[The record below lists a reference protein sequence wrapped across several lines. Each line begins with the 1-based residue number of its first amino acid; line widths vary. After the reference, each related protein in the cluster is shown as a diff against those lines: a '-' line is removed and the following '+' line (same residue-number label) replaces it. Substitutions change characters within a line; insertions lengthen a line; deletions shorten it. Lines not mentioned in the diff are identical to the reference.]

1 MIDPEDVPVR
11 VETVKFAVV
20 TSDGLKT
27 FCKKEE
33 AEKCYEEEGIRMIEW
48 LNGDW
53 VTTKRR

>member
-27 FCKKEE
+27 FVNKEE